1 MLRSP
6 YRYISITLATGEVRT
21 LPIYAPFV
29 RLLDNSIAVDPEIS
43 IDGSFETF
51 PAGLSLKLPSSE
63 NFTEISV
70 RNPDVNPMT
79 LVFAFASE
87 EVTDTRLT
95 LSGSTFT
102 DILNE
107 LQGDLVPENWGAD
120 TAVGLAAVQLFAANA
135 ARNPPRNQA
144 KPGPAPAA
152 PAQPIG
158 LRLRLRPAAPDDTGS
173 FSTYLLIET
182 NVPAGRVNDPAVMR
196 RARWQFQ
203 AVSGEPVGIGG
214 AELLAV
220 ADTSKGPSGLSR
232 TSSAAS
238 FWASLPGVS
247 SIRGSGYA
255 GSIPYYDPQQKTQLL
270 LIVHPR
276 LVQR

>member
-102 DILNE
+102 DLLNE

-135 ARNPPRNQA
+135 ARKSVLIQSEMSNTGIIYIGYDNTVA
-144 KPGPAPAA
+144 NNKKICALLPGGAWSADDYRGPVFAIASLAA
-152 PAQPIG
+152 P
-158 LRLRLRPAAPDDTGS
+158 
-173 FSTYLLIET
+173 
-182 NVPAGRVNDPAVMR
+182 V
-196 RARWQFQ
+196 
-203 AVSGEPVGIGG
+203 VSKSEV
-214 AELLAV
+214 
-220 ADTSKGPSGLSR
+220 
-232 TSSAAS
+232 
-238 FWASLPGVS
+238 
-247 SIRGSGYA
+247 
-255 GSIPYYDPQQKTQLL
+255 
-270 LIVHPR
+270 
-276 LVQR
+276 